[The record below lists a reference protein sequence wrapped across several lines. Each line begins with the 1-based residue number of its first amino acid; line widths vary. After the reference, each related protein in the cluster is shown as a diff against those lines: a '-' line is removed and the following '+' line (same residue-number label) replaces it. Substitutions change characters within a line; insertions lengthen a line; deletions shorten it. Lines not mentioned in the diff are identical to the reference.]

1 MYRFYYQKETIGDIL
16 FIVIDALKV
25 PTLIKRYGDVCVLY
39 DEHNNLV
46 GMNIYH
52 FSQIYEIN
60 KCGMILPLPDDLL
73 RAVNILISSYSL
85 PKFIHE
91 DSGFVV
97 AKVKEIYPLED
108 SENLSYVSVYDGKNL
123 ISVVTAS
130 KNVKT
135 NDLVVYAKIGTL
147 LKDGSQLQATTML
160 GQKSEGMLCSARS
173 LNIDIVTKTN
183 EVLILNQSYKIGED
197 FFANGGY

>member
-25 PTLIKRYGDVCVLY
+25 PTSIKQYGDVCALY

-52 FSQIYEIN
+52 FSQIYELN
-60 KCGMILPLPDDLL
+60 KRGMILPLSDDLL
-73 RAVNILISSYSL
+73 GAVNGLIEPYGLS
-85 PKFIHE
+85 KFIRE
-91 DSGFVV
+91 ESGFVIT
-97 AKVKEIYPLED
+97 KVKEIYPLED

-123 ISVVTAS
+123 IPLVTAS
-130 KNVKT
+130 KNVKAD
-135 NDLVVYAKIGTL
+135 DLVVYAKVGTL
-147 LKDGSQLQATTML
+147 LKDGSQLQVTTML

-173 LNIDIVTKTN
+173 LNMDAVAKPN
-183 EVLILNQSYKIGED
+183 EVLILNQSYKIGDD